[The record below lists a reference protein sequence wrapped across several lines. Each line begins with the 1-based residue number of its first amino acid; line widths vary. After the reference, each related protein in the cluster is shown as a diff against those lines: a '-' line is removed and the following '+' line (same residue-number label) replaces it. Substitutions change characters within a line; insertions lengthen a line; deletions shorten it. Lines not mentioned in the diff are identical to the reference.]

1 MLIHHQLLI
10 DLSIDGSLQHVLV
23 EIGTNNME
31 LELLAAMQAIQ
42 TNRIVLLRTAVHDR
56 EPDVI
61 DRGR

>member
-10 DLSIDGSLQHVLV
+10 DLSIDGLLQHVLV

-31 LELLAAMQAIQ
+31 LELSAMQATQ